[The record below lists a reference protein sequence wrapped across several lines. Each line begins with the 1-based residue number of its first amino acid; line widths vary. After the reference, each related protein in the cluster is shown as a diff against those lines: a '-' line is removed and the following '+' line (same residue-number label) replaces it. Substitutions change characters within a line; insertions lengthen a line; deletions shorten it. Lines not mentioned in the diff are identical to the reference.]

1 MRRTR
6 THPAN
11 EIQQQEAVKKKICNT
26 HPSAV
31 SSIRERE
38 RDSQRGKYQDI
49 L

>member
-11 EIQQQEAVKKKICNT
+11 EIQQQEAVKKKSVT
-26 HPSAV
+26 LLHLLSHPL
-31 SSIRERE
+31 ERE